1 VDYIEGRSNP
11 WPFKEPSMTSIAIT
25 GASGKL
31 GRATLQALSARN
43 VPAGSVFPVMRDP
56 GKGADLKGFQVR
68 RGDYTDPASLE
79 AAFQGVDRL
88 LFISTSALGEER
100 MLHHRNVVEAAK
112 RARVGHILYTSVI
125 KPSANAKFAASPGH
139 FHTEA
144 LIRESGIPYTFFQN
158 NLYLDIIP
166 FLFGSATQT
175 GVLTH
180 CAGSG
185 RIGFIARDD
194 IAQALAAA
202 LTAPKLN
209 QSYAITTSR
218 PSYTLDEVA
227 AALGKAAGKPIRYDS
242 VSADEFR
249 RLLEGAGVPAAG
261 AAMAVALGEATRAG
275 EFDASS
281 PDLEKLLGRAP
292 VSLEAFLASGAR

>member
-1 VDYIEGRSNP
+1 
-11 WPFKEPSMTSIAIT
+11 MTSIAIT

-31 GRATLQALSARN
+31 GRATLAALAGRK
-43 VPAGSVFPVMRDP
+43 VPAGSVFAVMRDP
-56 GKGADLKGFQVR
+56 AKGADLAAQGFAVR

-79 AAFQGVDRL
+79 AAFAGVDRL

-100 MLHHRNVVEAAK
+100 MLHHRNVVAAAK
-112 RARVGHILYTSVI
+112 RAGVGHILYTSVI

-180 CAGSG
+180 CAGPG

-194 IAQALAAA
+194 IAQALAVA
-202 LTAPKLN
+202 LTSPQLK
-209 QSYAITTSR
+209 QSYAITVSR
-218 PSYTLDEVA
+218 PSYTLDEIA
-227 AALGKAAGKPIRYDS
+227 ATLGKAAGKPIKYNS
-242 VSADEFR
+242 VSPDEFR
-249 RLLEGAGVPAAG
+249 RVLEGAGVPPAG
-261 AAMAVALGEATRAG
+261 VAMAVALGEATRAG
-275 EFDASS
+275 EFEASS
-281 PDLEKLLGRAP
+281 PDLEQLLGRAP
-292 VSLEAFLASGAR
+292 MSLEEFLSR

>member
-1 VDYIEGRSNP
+1 
-11 WPFKEPSMTSIAIT
+11 MTSIAIT

-56 GKGADLKGFQVR
+56 AKGADLAAKGLQVR

-79 AAFQGVDRL
+79 AAFKGVDRL
-88 LFISTSALGEER
+88 LFISTSVVGEER
-100 MLHHRNVVEAAK
+100 MLHHRNVVAAAK
-112 RARVGHILYTSVI
+112 RAGVGHILYTSVI
-125 KPSANAKFAASPGH
+125 KPSADAKFAASPGH

-144 LIRESGIPYTFFQN
+144 LIRDSGIPHTFFRN

-194 IAQALAAA
+194 IAQAAAA
-202 LTAPKLN
+202 VLTTARPN
-209 QSYAITTSR
+209 ESYAITTSR
-218 PSYTLDEVA
+218 AAYGLDEVA
-227 AALGKAAGKPIRYDS
+227 AALGKSAGKTVRYHS

-249 RLLEGAGVPAAG
+249 RALEGAGVPPAG
-261 AAMAVALGEATRAG
+261 AAMAVAVGEATRAG

-292 VSLEAFLASGAR
+292 VSLEAFLSRPA

>member
-1 VDYIEGRSNP
+1 
-11 WPFKEPSMTSIAIT
+11 MTSIAIT
-25 GASGKL
+25 GASAKL
-31 GRATLQALSARN
+31 GRATLQALSGRN
-43 VPAGSVFPVMRDP
+43 VPSGSVFPVMRDP
-56 GKGADLKGFQVR
+56 SKGADLAAQGLQVR

-79 AAFQGVDRL
+79 AAFKGVDRL
-88 LFISTSALGEER
+88 LFISTSVVGEER
-100 MLHHRNVVEAAK
+100 MLHHRNVVAAAR
-112 RARVGHILYTSVI
+112 RAGVGHIVYTSVI
-125 KPSANAKFAASPGH
+125 KPSADAKFAASPGH

-144 LIRESGIPYTFFQN
+144 LIRDSGIPHTFFRN

-180 CAGSG
+180 CAGPG

-194 IAQALAAA
+194 IAQAAAA
-202 LTAPKLN
+202 VLTTARPN

-218 PSYTLDEVA
+218 PAYGFDEVA
-227 AALGKAAGKPIRYDS
+227 AALGKSAGKTVRYNS

-249 RLLEGAGVPAAG
+249 RALEAAGVPPAG
-261 AAMAVALGEATRAG
+261 AAMAVAVGEATRAG

-281 PDLEKLLGRAP
+281 PDLEQLLGRPP
-292 VSLEAFLASGAR
+292 VSLEQFLSKSAG

>member
-1 VDYIEGRSNP
+1 
-11 WPFKEPSMTSIAIT
+11 MTSIAIT

-56 GKGADLKGFQVR
+56 SKGADLAAQGSQVR
-68 RGDYTDPASLE
+68 RGDYTDPASLA
-79 AAFQGVDRL
+79 AAFEGVDRL

-125 KPSANAKFAASPGH
+125 KPSASAKFAASPGH

-144 LIRESGIPYTFFQN
+144 LIRASGIPYTFFQN

-166 FLFGSATQT
+166 FVFGSAVQT

-180 CAGSG
+180 CAGPG

-202 LTAPKLN
+202 LTAAQLK
-209 QSYAITTSR
+209 QSYAITVNR
-218 PSYTLDEVA
+218 PAYTLDDVA
-227 AALGKAAGKPIRYDS
+227 AALGKAAGKPVKYDS
-242 VSADEFR
+242 VSCDEFR
-249 RLLEGAGVPAAG
+249 RILEGAGVPPAG
-261 AAMAVALGEATRAG
+261 AAMAVAIGEATRAG

-281 PDLEKLLGRAP
+281 PDLEHLLGRAP
-292 VSLEAFLASGAR
+292 VSLEAFLGKSPG

>member
-1 VDYIEGRSNP
+1 
-11 WPFKEPSMTSIAIT
+11 MTSIAIT

-31 GRATLQALSARN
+31 GRATLQALSGRN
-43 VPAGSVFPVMRDP
+43 VPAESVFPVMRDP
-56 GKGADLKGFQVR
+56 AKGADLAANGLRVR

-79 AAFQGVDRL
+79 AAFKGVDRL
-88 LFISTSALGEER
+88 FFISTSVVGEER
-100 MLHHRNVVEAAK
+100 MLHHRNVVAAAK
-112 RARVGHILYTSVI
+112 RAGVGHILYTSVI
-125 KPSANAKFAASPGH
+125 KPSADAKFAASPGH

-144 LIRESGIPYTFFQN
+144 LIRDSGIPHTFFRN

-194 IAQALAAA
+194 IAQAAAA
-202 LTAPKLN
+202 VLTTARPSE
-209 QSYAITTSR
+209 SYAITTSR
-218 PSYTLDEVA
+218 PAYGLDEVA
-227 AALGKAAGKPIRYDS
+227 AALGKSAGKTVRYNS

-249 RLLEGAGVPAAG
+249 RALEGAGVPPAG
-261 AAMAVALGEATRAG
+261 AAMAVAVGEATRAG

-292 VSLEAFLASGAR
+292 VSLEAFLSRSA